1 LIQMFILRQTK
12 LLLKIMLTI
21 RFCFRKS
28 TIGYAMLKKKVKGV
42 LIGGSGMHPQ
52 YPVYWVS

>member
-1 LIQMFILRQTK
+1 MFILRQTK